1 MIFTSQNY
9 LDLKKKSHLFP
20 LWSPSWD
27 LQRTSGNKGRSA
39 LFLHRQAPQ
48 WRSDRTSYLQPST
61 FAFPAGPATRSP
73 TARDWPLCTDQPEG
87 KQEYLIKK
95 WKIFDGIIVVKS
107 SHEKRQKYRS
117 KSAKHLQIWIDT
129 TIHVNLFL
137 YFCFPPG
144 LHLAWINSQVKSV
157 WPLTFKR
164 TPNWADETKHSL
176 LRGRSPAPGCPAGC
190 AHSPHSPQ
198 SASHRCSCWCRSIR
212 MFRLPRWR
220 YRPPSEG
227 ICKHVEHAE
236 NSGATERWKWLNI
249 IQY

>member
-1 MIFTSQNY
+1 MELLLSNQAMKKDRNIDLNQLNTFRFGLIQPFMLTFSCISASRLDFTW
-9 LDLKKKSHLFP
+9 LGL
-20 LWSPSWD
+20 
-27 LQRTSGNKGRSA
+27 T
-39 LFLHRQAPQ
+39 
-48 WRSDRTSYLQPST
+48 
-61 FAFPAGPATRSP
+61 ATR
-73 TARDWPLCTDQPEG
+73 
-87 KQEYLIKK
+87 K
-95 WKIFDGIIVVKS
+95 
-107 SHEKRQKYRS
+107 
-117 KSAKHLQIWIDT
+117 
-129 TIHVNLFL
+129 
-137 YFCFPPG
+137 
-144 LHLAWINSQVKSV
+144 KSV